1 MLQTP
6 DCIAA
11 AVICFNYYFKR
22 NGFNKENKFI

>member
-1 MLQTP
+1 MLHTP
-6 DCIAA
+6 DYIAA